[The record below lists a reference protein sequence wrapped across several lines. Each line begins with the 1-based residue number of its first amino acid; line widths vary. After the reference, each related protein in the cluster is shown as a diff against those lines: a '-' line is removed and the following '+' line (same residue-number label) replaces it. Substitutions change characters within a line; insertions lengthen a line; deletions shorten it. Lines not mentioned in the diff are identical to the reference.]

1 MYSIIKS
8 SISLGDK
15 AFEDL
20 NTTLSNNIKIEYNN
34 SEYAK
39 NGYNIPFLY
48 IEKNINKNYDIKDVA
63 ININKKVPS
72 ISVNNIELFLF
83 HSSGNLI
90 SNEELPKIFNSIM
103 AELFF
108 NEKTLKEIKKNI

>member
-20 NTTLSNNIKIEYNN
+20 NTTLSKNIKIEYNK

-39 NGYNIPFLY
+39 NGYDIPFLY
-48 IEKNINKNYDIKDVA
+48 IKKNINKNNSVRDIA
-63 ININKKVPS
+63 IDINKKVPS
-72 ISVNNIELFLF
+72 SSINNIELFLF
-83 HSSGNLI
+83 HSSGAFI

-108 NEKTLKEIKKNI
+108 NENTLKKIKKNI